1 MFFRQYGLKSK
12 ILILEILRGL
22 LESPGPTFLARK
34 EFAEVAKDYL
44 CESILKN
51 SVSTERLVVNL
62 SLGIF
67 VCLVTNKTIEA
78 LEINGFCLGEPFQ
91 TPSEAGDRCLY

>member
-1 MFFRQYGLKSK
+1 MTFSKPSCIVLMLTLTIRQYGLKSK

-22 LESPGPTFLARK
+22 LENPGPTFLTRK

-51 SVSTERLVVNL
+51 SVSTDKPVVIL

-67 VCLVTNKTIEA
+67 VCLVRISKSLRVKLN
-78 LEINGFCLGEPFQ
+78 L
-91 TPSEAGDRCLY
+91 RCL